1 MEYLMNRRFA
11 MFVRYLVM
19 ECLTSLVANIAR
31 AYSSFCSKK
40 QLVVL
45 LVPLDGMIVHYI
57 QHNLDT

>member
-31 AYSSFCSKK
+31 AYSLFLQQEAACSTASPAGWNDS
-40 QLVVL
+40 
-45 LVPLDGMIVHYI
+45 PLY
-57 QHNLDT
+57 TT